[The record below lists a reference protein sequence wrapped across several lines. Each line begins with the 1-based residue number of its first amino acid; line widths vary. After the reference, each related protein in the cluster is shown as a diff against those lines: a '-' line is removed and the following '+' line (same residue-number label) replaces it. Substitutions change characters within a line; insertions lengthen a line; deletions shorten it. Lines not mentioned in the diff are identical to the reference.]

1 MSEAIVEATDE
12 NFDKIVVGAKGPIVL
27 DFWASWCGP
36 CISQKPIIDK
46 IAEDMKGKVKIV
58 AVEVDKS
65 PQAAG
70 KFNVMSVP
78 TIIIL
83 KDGEV
88 KAQYTG
94 VLGEKDLKTKIEEAI
109 K

>member
-12 NFDKIVVGAKGPIVL
+12 NFDKIVVGEKGPMVI

-36 CISQKPIIDK
+36 CMSFKPTMEK
-46 IAEDMKGKVKIV
+46 IAEDMKDKIKVV
-58 AVEVDKS
+58 MVEVDRS

-83 KDGEV
+83 KDGQV
-88 KAQYTG
+88 KGQYTG
-94 VLGEKDLKTKIEEAI
+94 ALSEKDLKTKIEDAI